1 MFFKNIC
8 YSSFNFHIY
17 YVHFMLC
24 FIFTFLSRL
33 LYTVHKICIQVWIL
47 FESLLNT
54 TWKNVK
60 VPIVCIKLVGVL
72 VYENNIKQALS
83 PSLLCLDSTGQ
94 VSLKGT
100 SRNSIISNNTDQIKH
115 HIGAEKASA
124 VSWNGKKQTTT
135 PSPMKAIIDN
145 N

>member
-24 FIFTFLSRL
+24 FIFTFVSRL

-54 TWKNVK
+54 TWKK
-60 VPIVCIKLVGVL
+60 CKSTHSLHKIGWCFGLW
-72 VYENNIKQALS
+72 KQRQASSFSFSTLPWFYW
-83 PSLLCLDSTGQ
+83 PSFF
-94 VSLKGT
+94 KGT

-124 VSWNGKKQTTT
+124 VSWNGKKQNTT